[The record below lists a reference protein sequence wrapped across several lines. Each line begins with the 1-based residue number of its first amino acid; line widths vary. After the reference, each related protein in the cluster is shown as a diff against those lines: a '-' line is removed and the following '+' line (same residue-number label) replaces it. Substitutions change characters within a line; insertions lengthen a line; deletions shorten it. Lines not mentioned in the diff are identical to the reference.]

1 MNLKELREKNKL
13 SQAAF
18 AGTLGVSGKS
28 IYLIEAGRMKLSK
41 KLSDRIAEVYGEVI
55 EPAEKR
61 AKAAVA
67 GAEKRA
73 DKAAED
79 AAQAVL
85 DTEKK
90 LDKRKRR
97 TKARAQADKPAV
109 EAVAEA
115 VAAPVET
122 AVEAVAEAVAA
133 PVETAAETV
142 AAPVEAVKARRG
154 RKRAPAPA
162 TIVIQS
168 PLGGEITDAEI
179 RARIGQADAV
189 YVRVDRNKAY
199 WVRGEETGEIDLW

>member
-61 AKAAVA
+61 AKAAVS

-122 AVEAVAEAVAA
+122 AV
-133 PVETAAETV
+133 ETV

>member
-67 GAEKRA
+67 DAEKRA

-122 AVEAVAEAVAA
+122 AV
-133 PVETAAETV
+133 ETV

>member
-122 AVEAVAEAVAA
+122 AVE
-133 PVETAAETV
+133 TV

-154 RKRAPAPA
+154 RTRAPAPA